1 MWNHWRL
8 LGGFTGTGSTQNDH
22 GRHAFRQANRPGVM
36 KPVGWHIRVPQ
47 GTGNPETHTLM
58 VDSRYRNTTIS
69 SITGRTSPN
78 KRTGSGEP
86 RNRSTKREREGG
98 GRKKDGVVKDV
109 CMCIQVKRETGGCTG
124 GCNSGVIEGE
134 PKEKRNRDRTKRYRG
149 HERERGREMDDRI
162 DDDLLHRSID
172 RKKKR

>member
-1 MWNHWRL
+1 M
-8 LGGFTGTGSTQNDH
+8 
-22 GRHAFRQANRPGVM
+22 
-36 KPVGWHIRVPQ
+36 
-47 GTGNPETHTLM
+47 
-58 VDSRYRNTTIS
+58 
-69 SITGRTSPN
+69 
-78 KRTGSGEP
+78 
-86 RNRSTKREREGG
+86 
-98 GRKKDGVVKDV
+98 VKDV

-172 RKKKR
+172 RKKKDKEIPRTIGETKSCWLTDDPLILLTSWQSFVPLFLVDRLSSVGLVGRRDLSTMDR